1 MTSAADVWGSF
12 SPDPRVSANAVLRAT
27 DRDRDVVHQVLA
39 EAYADGRL
47 DRDEFD
53 TRSAQTA
60 ASRTLGELPPLL
72 ADLVE
77 PVPVPPG
84 GVLPAGGA
92 ALRQQAVAKYK
103 SDRRDAFWGF
113 LAPSFICL
121 VIWLAFG
128 AGFFWPGFV
137 IAGTGINVLSMM
149 IRRENIIEENTR
161 RLEKKLAKER
171 AKEQARELEARR
183 SQEKSEGTPQRE
195 DRPEAQPQDRPQDQ
209 PDDRGREADDH
220 PDDRKD
226 EDE

>member
-12 SPDPRVSANAVLRAT
+12 SHDPRVSANAVLRAT

-60 ASRTLGELPPLL
+60 AARTLGELPPLL

-92 ALRQQAVAKYK
+92 ELRQQAVAKYK

-113 LAPSFICL
+113 LAPSFICV

-128 AGFFWPGFV
+128 PGFFWPGFV
-137 IAGTGINVLSMM
+137 IAGTGINVLSML
-149 IRRENIIEENTR
+149 IRRENIIEEKIR
-161 RLEKKLAKER
+161 RLEKKR
-171 AKEQARELEARR
+171 AKEHARELEARR
-183 SQEKSEGTPQRE
+183 SQEKPGGMSQRE
-195 DRPEAQPQDRPQDQ
+195 DRPQDKPEDQPEDQPESQ
-209 PDDRGREADDH
+209 PDDRGHETDGH